1 MKNVSYKIED
11 TNSGVKAFVTLPE
24 GNFTLN
30 LNYHNGMNGRRV
42 WTVEGN
48 YPKDRYMIS
57 YEMGKLF
64 IIEKSNNELT
74 EGQIINHKAFG
85 KGIITSVS
93 DNTVVINFDKAG
105 QKQLM
110 KSILANFLI

>member
-1 MKNVSYKIED
+1 MENVSYQIKD
-11 TNSGVKAFVTLPE
+11 TNSGTKAFVTLPE

-30 LNYHNGMNGRRV
+30 LSYRNGLNGRRV

-48 YPKDRYMIS
+48 YPKNRYMIS

-64 IIEKSNNELT
+64 IIEKKDNDFT

-85 KGIITSVS
+85 QGTVTLVRS
-93 DNTVVINFDKAG
+93 NAVVINFDKAG
-105 QKQLM
+105 QKQFA
-110 KSILANFLI
+110 KSILANFLV